1 MNHLRTLL
9 FTLLIAVLA
18 VVGCNNNP
26 GQDGPPAQQAEA
38 DGQEAQEIDPLLR
51 PFPRVEPPAEF
62 PPHPRMYLN
71 QAEID
76 ELKAW
81 IARDAELREY
91 VDKFLEEMRKV
102 AEKPELPGENPNNH
116 HLARQAN
123 KLALAYVLTDE
134 IEFAQAAA
142 DILTAWIDLFPTYK
156 VAGFKGIAT
165 DSTLGEV
172 QWAAAACAAYDLIYN
187 AGVLSD
193 EQKTALEQD
202 VFKVSADVMFD
213 CNHAYRSNWR
223 IAGTGGV
230 GLIGFCIG
238 DRDLI
243 DRALNGARDDQG
255 RLIRDG
261 FAQQMTW
268 SQLADGIYY
277 ERSSGYTNIC
287 LLFYTWMLEPARHS
301 GLDLWHMEF
310 DAGLTDHELGR
321 DYDRQFDATGPK
333 SFKSYFDAICY
344 RTFGD
349 VSIAGIGNDGGG
361 KLRRQ
366 FYWAPAWQAYGDPKY
381 AWLFRRDLADDK
393 PVGDPLELMYVTA
406 DMPAGEFSLASD
418 ARVGL
423 TGEHTNACTLLPNG
437 GFALLRQDASEDAVA
452 VAVTFGDYA
461 NAHSHPDQL
470 SICLYANGH
479 LMVPE
484 MKNHSYGHEGH
495 IGWAKQTIAHNTV
508 TVDEVSQY
516 PQRDHN
522 DVWVGDNKE
531 KPAFG
536 KLVLFRPGE
545 ELKAFRG
552 LTDSVYEGVVLDRT
566 IVLVDSVV
574 VDFFRCRSAD
584 EHQYDLALHVDG
596 GLAEASVE
604 FGDIEDGPP
613 SDHFGYNNLIDVRRA
628 AVQGE
633 PVKLTYHEPETDT
646 TMHVTLLPDEPVEL
660 ITALGFPNKQD
671 HRRPALITR
680 RTGTNVDFVNVMHF
694 EGVGDVKAVER
705 MTDLPDGLMGV
716 RIVRTDGQADLV
728 ISADQ
733 LGAYT
738 VAGQTFTGQVALIR
752 TTGEATVLVD
762 VAE

>member
-1 MNHLRTLL
+1 MNCVPTLVL
-9 FTLLIAVLA
+9 VSLVAVLI
-18 VVGCNNNP
+18 VGCNNSP
-26 GQDGPPAQQAEA
+26 GQDGQPAQQAQADNEA
-38 DGQEAQEIDPLLR
+38 DVIDPLLR
-51 PFPRVEPPAEF
+51 EFPRIEPPAEF

-71 QAEID
+71 QTEID

-91 VDKFLEEMRKV
+91 VDGFLADMRKV
-102 AEKPELPGENPNNH
+102 VAEPELPGDHKKNH
-116 HLARQAN
+116 DLARQAN

-134 IEFAQAAA
+134 VEFAQAAA
-142 DILTAWIDLFPTYK
+142 DILTEWIDLFPTYK

-187 AGVLSD
+187 AGVLTD
-193 EQKTALEQD
+193 QQKAALEQD

-243 DRALNGARDDQG
+243 DKALNGARDEEG
-255 RLIRDG
+255 RLVRDG
-261 FAQQMTW
+261 FVQQMTW

-310 DAGLTDHELGR
+310 DTATGHELGR
-321 DYDRQFDATGPK
+321 DYEQQFDASGPK
-333 SFKSYFDAICY
+333 TFKNYFDAICY

-349 VSIAGIGNDGGG
+349 VSIAGIGNDHGG

-366 FYWAPAWQAYGDPKY
+366 FYWAPAWRAYGDPKY
-381 AWLFRRDLADDK
+381 AWLFRRDLPEGK
-393 PVGDPLELMYVTA
+393 LVGDPLELMYLTA
-406 DMPAGEFSLASD
+406 DMPAGEFSLAED
-418 ARVGL
+418 ARIGL
-423 TGEHTNACTLLPNG
+423 TGQHTNACTLLPNG
-437 GFALLRQDASEDAVA
+437 GFALLRQDASENAVA

-470 SICLYANGH
+470 SICVYADGH

-508 TVDEVSQY
+508 TVDEISQY
-516 PQRDHN
+516 PQRDHD
-522 DVWVGDNKE
+522 DVWVGDTKE
-531 KPAFG
+531 KPAHG
-536 KLVLFRPGE
+536 KLVLFHPGE
-545 ELKAFRG
+545 ELKVFRG
-552 LTDSVYEGVVLDRT
+552 LTDSVYDGVILDRT

-574 VDFFRCRSAD
+574 VDFYRCRSAD

-596 GLAEASVE
+596 GLAETSME
-604 FGDIEDGPP
+604 FGAIEDGPP
-613 SDHFGYNNLIDVRRA
+613 SDHFGYNNLIDVRRTTVPGE
-628 AVQGE
+628 AVT
-633 PVKLTYHEPETDT
+633 LTYHEPETDT
-646 TMHVTLLPDEPVEL
+646 TMHVTLLPNEPLEL
-660 ITALGFPNKQD
+660 IAALGFPNKED
-671 HRRPALITR
+671 HRRPALIAR
-680 RTGTNVDFVNVMHF
+680 RTGTNVDFVRVMNF
-694 EGVGDVKAVER
+694 DSAGNVKAVER
-705 MTDLPDGLMGV
+705 LTDLPEGLMGV
-716 RIVRTDGQADLV
+716 RIERTDGQADMV
-728 ISADQ
+728 ISAEKP
-733 LGAYT
+733 GAYT

-752 TTGEATVLVD
+752 NVAEVTVLVD